1 MKNIDEIIEIILQ
14 KLKEDKEV
22 KNVDIARDLYYNN
35 KEVRKEFD
43 GRLETLKRR
52 VSDVR
57 MNNNLKRIKK
67 DKTKKELEKEK
78 IKYKENKYGAEVS
91 GQAYSLPD
99 LLKNA
104 NVDLEVW
111 EVDTWEIKDEFWDV
125 TMKLN
130 KPSGNDKAY
139 ALHEVETHQNK
150 LFYIKAK
157 LKPRKDFTS
166 TKKFR
171 DELLKEIKLHSPVVK
186 LKKYKSGSGNMFELP
201 ITDIHLGKMAWDVE
215 TGTDNYDTKIAF
227 KRVIKATEDLLSRAL
242 QISKFEKILIPIN
255 GDLFNSDNNYPY
267 PATTKGTPQQDDL
280 RWQKVFRI
288 GRKLVMQIIETAAEI
303 APVEVIVIQGN
314 HDFQKLFYLGE
325 VLEAK
330 YDNNENITIDNRPR
344 HRKYT
349 QWGDCMI
356 GFVHGSRNQAGEK
369 RLMALMPQEEPKMWA
384 DTKYR
389 EWHLGDI
396 HHEKLVQFMSTEDFQ
411 GLTMRYL
418 KTIMNND
425 SWEAG
430 EGYVSMKGM
439 ISFIWNKEHGLTYS
453 INFNL

>member
-1 MKNIDEIIEIILQ
+1 MTTISEIILR
-14 KLKEDKEV
+14 KIKENKEN
-22 KNVDIARDLYYNN
+22 KNVEISRDLIEND
-35 KEVRKEFD
+35 ETVRKEYE
-43 GRLETLKRR
+43 GRFETLRKR
-52 VSDVR
+52 VSEIR
-57 MNNNLKRIKK
+57 INNKLGRTKK
-67 DKTKKELEKEK
+67 DKTKKELDKEK
-78 IKYKENKYGAEVS
+78 IKFTEGKNGAEVS
-91 GQAYSLPD
+91 GQAYTLED
-99 LLKNA
+99 LLEKA

-125 TMKLN
+125 TMKMN
-130 KPSGNDKAY
+130 KPGGEDKTY
-139 ALHEVETHQNK
+139 VLHEVSTHRNK
-150 LFYIKAK
+150 LYYIKAR
-157 LKPRKDFTS
+157 LKRRTDFTS
-166 TKKFR
+166 TNKFR
-171 DELLKEIKLHSPVVK
+171 EELLKEIKQHSPVVK

-215 TGTDNYDTKIAF
+215 TGSDNYDTKIAF
-227 KRVIKATEDLLSRAL
+227 KRVVNATNDLLGRAV
-242 QISKFEKILIPIN
+242 QVSKIEKILIPIN

-288 GRKLVMQIIETAAEI
+288 GRKLVMQIIETASEI

-330 YDNNENITIDNRPR
+330 YYNNENIIIDNRPR
-344 HRKYT
+344 PRKYI
-349 QWGDCMI
+349 QWGDCML
-356 GFVHGSRNQAGEK
+356 GFVHGSKNTAGEK
-369 RLMALMPQEEPKMWA
+369 RLMALMPQEAKEMWA

-425 SWEAG
+425 SWEANQ
-430 EGYVSMKGM
+430 GYVSMKGM
-439 ISFIWNKEHGLTYS
+439 MSFIWNKKYGLTYS
-453 INFNL
+453 LNYNL